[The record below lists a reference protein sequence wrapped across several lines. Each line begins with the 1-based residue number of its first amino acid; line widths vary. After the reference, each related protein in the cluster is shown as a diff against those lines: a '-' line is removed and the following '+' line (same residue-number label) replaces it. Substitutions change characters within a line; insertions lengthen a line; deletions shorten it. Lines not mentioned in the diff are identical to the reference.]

1 MREGDAVKPI
11 VITRGALIQWEDFAH
26 FTIEFDVPSDEAR
39 SDLLD
44 AMRDRKKVKI
54 TIEVEE

>member
-1 MREGDAVKPI
+1 MKPI
-11 VITRGALIQWEDFAH
+11 TLTRGFLIEWEDFAH
-26 FTIEFDVPSDEAR
+26 FTIQIEAPSDEAR

-44 AMRDRKKVKI
+44 AMRDRKKLKI